1 MQSLSNHETKQ
12 HGTLEFPA
20 EYYYIDSSYPRYN
33 MSFHWHKEWELIYV
47 IEGTFFIH
55 AGEEQYT
62 AKSGDALLIRDGM
75 LHGGTPTDCV
85 YECFVFDL
93 HGLFR
98 NLDVV
103 KKYLRPL
110 YHHHVLPQIFY
121 SAARDGEIAAAVAD
135 LMKAYRKTMNTPAA
149 GTAFEGDASL
159 DEAFH
164 HTKNML
170 PSAIPG
176 DFHELM
182 TISCLSRLLTLIL
195 QKGCYTVNPEDTPSS
210 SHRINQLKTV
220 LEYIENHYA
229 SPISLDVMAKEAGMN
244 PKYFCRF
251 FRSITH
257 QTPLDYVNYYRIEQA
272 AQMLLS
278 SDLSV
283 TDIGMECGFND
294 SSYFVK
300 VFRKYRGVTPN
311 QYRKTNH

>member
-1 MQSLSNHETKQ
+1 MQSYSNHETKQ

-20 EYYYIDSSYPRYN
+20 EYYYIDSGYPRYN

-47 IEGTFFIH
+47 TKGTFYIH
-55 AGEEQYT
+55 AGEEQYV
-62 AKSGDALLIRDGM
+62 AHSGDALLIRDGM
-75 LHGGTPTDCV
+75 LHGGTPADCV

-103 KKYLRPL
+103 KKYLRPI
-110 YHHHVLPQIFY
+110 YHHQVLPQIFY
-121 SAARDGEIAAAVAD
+121 SASKDSAITAAVAD
-135 LMKAYRKTMNTPAA
+135 LMRAYRGTMQDSSDCRQSSAN
-149 GTAFEGDASL
+149 GSL
-159 DEAFH
+159 SF
-164 HTKNML
+164 T
-170 PSAIPG
+170 IPG

-182 TISCLSRLLTLIL
+182 TISCLSRMLTLIL
-195 QKGCYTVNPEDTPSS
+195 QKGCYDVSPEDAPGS
-210 SHRINQLKTV
+210 SHRINQLKSV

-229 SPISLDVMAKEAGMN
+229 SPISLDTMAKEAGMN

-278 SDLSV
+278 TDLSV

-300 VFRKYRGVTPN
+300 VFRKYRGLTPN
-311 QYRKTNH
+311 QYRKANH